1 MRTLDDALYCEN
13 MIISSRD
20 ISKLISELE
29 SGKSSGPNDI
39 SLESLKFASNQLS
52 VLLSWYFFRM
62 IFIWLLASYYD

>member
-1 MRTLDDALYCEN
+1 MRTLDDVQYCEN

-20 ISKLISELE
+20 PSKLISELE

-52 VLLSWYFFRM
+52 VLLSWCFFCM
-62 IFIWLLASYYD
+62 IFTW